1 MRRRSVLGSLLALLA
16 AAPKAIF
23 AAEDS
28 DVSFESD
35 LLRKLREQQEQSE
48 QQLGSIENLTEQA
61 RQELARAREVRA
73 AASAELQEVEDTL
86 YAKIDEVNTTQF
98 QINRLQVEIHS
109 LTQEITRQETILTDE
124 REIASG
130 RLRAL
135 YKLSRVSPLEIILTA
150 SNFSDALNRIT
161 VFQRILGDDVRHIRA
176 TQSRQVDL
184 NAKYAVLAQ
193 KQAQMEDLNR
203 RLAGERVEIE
213 GLKAQAEAILTQRTQ
228 QTQSLQAEVWRRE
241 EEERA
246 VKSLIQRSQALIKA
260 EIERLR
266 REGRNFSLPEYA
278 PDSGWLRPAAGY
290 VSAAYGVRTWLQPF
304 HTGIDYAVAQF
315 SPVVASQKGQVVHV
329 DYAIPGNPWSSY
341 GMMVI
346 VAHSLHET
354 SLYAHLDDG
363 HSAPVVQVGD
373 AVNRGDVIGFVGMTG
388 FTSGPHTHFEIRVDG
403 LTDNPARWLD

>member
-28 DVSFESD
+28 DVNFDSD
-35 LLRKLREQQEQSE
+35 FLRKLREQQEQSE
-48 QQLGSIENLTEQA
+48 QQLGSIESLTEQA
-61 RQELARAREVRA
+61 RQELARAREVRS
-73 AASAELQEVEDTL
+73 AASAELQQVEDTL

-109 LTQEITRQETILTDE
+109 LTQEITRQETILADE
-124 REIASG
+124 REIAGG

-184 NAKYAVLAQ
+184 NEKYAVLAQ

-203 RLAGERVEIE
+203 RLAGERAEIE
-213 GLKAQAEAILTQRTQ
+213 QLKAQAEAILTQRTQ

-241 EEERA
+241 EEGAGGQIPYRTVPGADTGRDRA
-246 VKSLIQRSQALIKA
+246 NEARGQEFL
-260 EIERLR
+260 
-266 REGRNFSLPEYA
+266 
-278 PDSGWLRPAAGY
+278 
-290 VSAAYGVRTWLQPF
+290 
-304 HTGIDYAVAQF
+304 VA
-315 SPVVASQKGQVVHV
+315 
-329 DYAIPGNPWSSY
+329 
-341 GMMVI
+341 
-346 VAHSLHET
+346 
-354 SLYAHLDDG
+354 
-363 HSAPVVQVGD
+363 
-373 AVNRGDVIGFVGMTG
+373 
-388 FTSGPHTHFEIRVDG
+388 
-403 LTDNPARWLD
+403 